1 MLLFEAT
8 PATGLAAPAARTP
21 HSPTVIPRRRI
32 LLADD
37 DRLLRHGVADLLCA
51 LDLEVL
57 EAECGSEAVEI
68 GRSSELHA
76 ALLDLHM
83 PDFTGIEVI
92 PQLLELR
99 VGLPC
104 IVYSGDLTPALETE
118 AFDRGAFAVLKK
130 PVDPPLLREEV
141 RRAIA
146 LWDR

>member
-1 MLLFEAT
+1 M
-8 PATGLAAPAARTP
+8 
-21 HSPTVIPRRRI
+21 IPRRRI

-37 DRLLRHGVADLLCA
+37 DRLLRLGVADLLDS

-68 GRSSELHA
+68 GRKSEIHA

-83 PDFTGIEVI
+83 PDFTGLEVI

-99 VGLPC
+99 TGLPC
-104 IVYSGDLTPALETE
+104 IVYSGDLTPALEIE
-118 AFDRGAFAVLKK
+118 AFDCGAFAVLKK
-130 PVDPPLLREEV
+130 PVDPPRLREEV